1 MMMIMMKVDV
11 VRKEKEDNRVNNT
24 LNLFF
29 FGFNFPLHL
38 FIVGWIQWKS
48 GSEGKGEVAPKRLAY
63 CKISQTKTKSAH
75 SILVY

>member
-29 FGFNFPLHL
+29 FGLIFPCICLSLDGYNGKAGRREREKLH
-38 FIVGWIQWKS
+38 QK
-48 GSEGKGEVAPKRLAY
+48 Y
-63 CKISQTKTKSAH
+63 
-75 SILVY
+75 